1 MLYRVIE
8 YFEDLQDHDH
18 KYRAGDYFPR
28 PGFVVSE
35 ERLQELATSANRR
48 GRPVIKAEEVAK
60 KPEEAV
66 EEPKEAIPEPVEI
79 EAEEEPTSERKT
91 RKRAKKAE

>member
-1 MLYRVIE
+1 MLYRVLE
-8 YFEDLQDHDH
+8 YFEDLQDNDH

-48 GRPVIKAEEVAK
+48 GRPVIRPENGEKAPKQADSEPVKAEDTQT
-60 KPEEAV
+60 
-66 EEPKEAIPEPVEI
+66 
-79 EAEEEPTSERKT
+79 PTPERKT